1 MVKVA
6 ISSCGGGSASGSQS
20 TGQYSCSLDPNGW
33 AWLVTGRKLYVWRH
47 TPESGRKSAISCRE
61 LVLPPSELV
70 HHAKLVAVLGTSMS
84 TAPACLAI
92 SPEGHITYWPNISNE
107 SNTVTV
113 NADIPVS
120 IRLLLVDHLGF
131 QTPVLCFWNFLG
143 TRMWFTHIDLAL
155 RMRRDYNNVNNFA
168 CEDVQWEGK

>member
-1 MVKVA
+1 MSTGLTQSLEPYGTPLPAMVKVA

-131 QTPVLCFWNFLG
+131 QTPVLCF
-143 TRMWFTHIDLAL
+143 
-155 RMRRDYNNVNNFA
+155 
-168 CEDVQWEGK
+168 